1 MGEAD
6 NGMQPCNLGDPKLW
20 KTNDRPTRVVEGSLN
35 LYICLTIIALSNRS
49 KFVAHQDSD

>member
-20 KTNDRPTRVVEGSLN
+20 ETNDRPTRVVEGSLN